1 MFFEKKCNF
10 YILYMFETW
19 KTKTMT
25 PERVHSQYV
34 ENVAVAWVWEPFRRT
49 HANREQNHA
58 NKRGKGQMQFLALK
72 LVGTKQN
79 VTLLGFLTN
88 SILCT
93 ND

>member
-1 MFFEKKCNF
+1 
-10 YILYMFETW
+10 
-19 KTKTMT
+19 MT

-58 NKRGKGQMQFLALK
+58 NKRGKGQMQLLAIK
-72 LVGTKQN
+72 LVGAKQK
-79 VTLLGFLTN
+79 VTFFGVLTN
-88 SILCT
+88 TILSK